1 MERTYQTLSFG
12 TARCIGIVRTMAILA
27 HLTCL
32 RICVMRCF
40 GIVRTIPTSPSF
52 ICPEADGIISAYR
65 FRKQPVLK
73 QLCLHCGLAITVV
86 ERLQRYNCIA
96 YIVNVEQNI
105 LFYIEVW
112 SCEMLSLCGELI
124 WRWNVVFRLC
134 FVFKRTLYRRL
145 WMNHFVLEEL
155 RDLFRCLV
163 EPTCASQR

>member
-1 MERTYQTLSFG
+1 MHWYCEDDG
-12 TARCIGIVRTMAILA
+12 HIGAS
-27 HLTCL
+27 CL

-40 GIVRTIPTSPSF
+40 GIVRTIPTSSSF